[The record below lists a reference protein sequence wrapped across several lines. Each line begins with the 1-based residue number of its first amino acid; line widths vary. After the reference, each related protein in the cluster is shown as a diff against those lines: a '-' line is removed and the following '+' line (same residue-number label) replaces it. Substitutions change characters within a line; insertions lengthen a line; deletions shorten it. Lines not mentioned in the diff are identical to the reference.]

1 MTKIKESLC
10 VNPEDWER
18 RVNALKDLRN
28 VVGSGGHQMD
38 EFPAL
43 LRTLETPVLGCLQD
57 LRSQVVREASVTVAY
72 LSQETGS
79 KFDHFAEI
87 IMQTLLNLIP
97 NSAKIMSTSAI
108 TAIGFIIRNTF
119 ASRLFPIIAGGLSS
133 KSNVLRKYVCIF
145 LDPIFQCWPVHVLER
160 HMGLIQEVLCKGVSD
175 ADQDARSATRKAFKS
190 FAEKFPDQ
198 VETVLRN
205 LDFAKRKAI
214 ERSLSSNGADDQS
227 SAASGTSS
235 RTASQTN
242 LACPSTKRTTRP
254 AMGTSGLS
262 SSTRRPT
269 ILSTGSTISEIGR
282 KNVGAYGDSRSRV
295 GAKKISV
302 SQPNSPGLV
311 EPATEATK
319 EVSSEPECNLS
330 SEPKIG
336 GAGDRPE
343 KDPGVFSLR
352 KDTTSRETSPVRT
365 ASEVD
370 YNAGGSS
377 VAQAYAKTLS
387 STVSRRKGLGFGAKA
402 ILRGP
407 RRTSRPLPHSQD
419 PSREGSPVSAVSGNA
434 PYTYGAA
441 STAGS
446 VTNKRPSLTSMS
458 DAGYSQFKSQ
468 SRRQYESDDNAS
480 ETSSMC
486 SERSGQ
492 SMPVYRRSHL
502 RPVNGIGEI
511 IKLLGSSQW
520 SEKKEG
526 LLHLKE
532 YLRSGQPLSH
542 AEVMRVAEVLSVIF
556 GESSSKVITPFMET
570 LQLFIK
576 GYHQFLHEW
585 IYIAMVRLFNRQGQE
600 VLSTHQKS
608 IADTL
613 AVVRSHFPLNLQFA
627 CCCRFIIDDAMS
639 PTLKVKARVLEYLK
653 DLLVMM
659 PVDAISNPSSEMVKS
674 IARVIA
680 WSTEPKSAD
689 VRRLASR
696 VVIKL
701 SDLNPAAFA
710 SMVKQMPK
718 TSQDQSAKL
727 LKTYQKTATVSTS
740 SHETTSPDGSRPS
753 TRLIKP
759 QVGNGGR
766 PFSPISP
773 TYVPAVQQEADHFQ
787 ASGKNRSVSIPDGR
801 MGMEPP
807 SSYGQP
813 PPLPP
818 PYSANAV
825 AHNGQMADGAHHYF
839 SIATGSGHLPA
850 AGDSGNLQQFPSQY
864 SYLPAKSPQ
873 QQPPTS
879 LLSGFSNDLL
889 YPKLKKPVIGYQTL
903 KKIRGK
909 PTAQAFPLPVLS
921 LFLVIPLPLPEH
933 QHAVWIY
940 RNLHSITISTLV
952 VLPFAELPPED
963 AITEILQELSNYNER
978 YEQRKACM
986 LKLIKLLRDG
996 TIQTWEEHSKPTLLI
1011 LLESLSDTSN
1021 ETRAL
1026 ALRVLQELVRTQ
1038 GDLISDYACLTVM
1051 KILESCNDI
1060 DKGVIRSAEEC
1071 AQTVARYLSQELCL
1085 RLLTTVINDS
1095 QTSLNLPA
1103 VKMQTQVIKVS
1114 SPELV
1119 QEVLPD
1125 LIPGLI
1131 AACNHEDSHM
1141 RKASIFCLVQI
1152 AIKFGDA
1159 VWDYLSELTA
1169 SKKRLLRIYI
1179 DKELEGSGKSSDSVR
1194 ISGNL
1199 PIA

>member
-1 MTKIKESLC
+1 MSSINGGSTLRRMATKSGSSGAIDEEGFRHAFSTVSSLPIYSSRDLSEYMTKIKESLC

-133 KSNVLRKYVCIF
+133 KSSVLRKYVCIF

-160 HMGLIQEVLCKGVSD
+160 HMALIQEVLCKGVSD

-205 LDFAKRKAI
+205 LDFTKRKAI
-214 ERSLSSNGADDQS
+214 ERSLSLNGADDQS

-242 LACPSTKRTTRP
+242 LACPSAKRTTRP

-262 SSTRRPT
+262 SSTRRPN
-269 ILSTGSTISEIGR
+269 ILATGSMMSETGR
-282 KNVGAYGDSRSRV
+282 KNISAYGDSHSHT
-295 GAKKISV
+295 GAKKISM
-302 SQPNSPGLV
+302 SQP
-311 EPATEATK
+311 A
-319 EVSSEPECNLS
+319 
-330 SEPKIG
+330 
-336 GAGDRPE
+336 
-343 KDPGVFSLR
+343 
-352 KDTTSRETSPVRT
+352 SRETSPIRT

-370 YNAGGSS
+370 YNVGGAS
-377 VAQAYAKTLS
+377 AARAYAKTLS
-387 STVSRRKGLGFGAKA
+387 STISRRKGLGFGASTTV
-402 ILRGP
+402 RGL
-407 RRTSRPLPHSQD
+407 RRTSRPVPHSQD
-419 PSREGSPVSAVSGNA
+419 HSREGSPVSAVSANA
-434 PYTYGAA
+434 PYTCGAA
-441 STAGS
+441 NAAGS
-446 VTNKRPSLTSMS
+446 VTNKRPSLSSMS
-458 DAGYSQFKSQ
+458 DAGYSQFKGQ

-492 SMPVYRRSHL
+492 SMPVYRRTHL
-502 RPVNGIGEI
+502 RPVNRLAVPRPVQGIGEI

-532 YLRSGQPLSH
+532 YLRSDQSLSH

-576 GYHQFLHEW
+576 GYHQFLHDW
-585 IYIAMVRLFNRQGQE
+585 VYIAIVRLFNRQGQE

-613 AVVRSHFPLNLQFA
+613 AVIRSHFPLNLQFA

-659 PVDAISNPSSEMVKS
+659 PVDTINNPSNEMVKS

-710 SMVKQMPK
+710 SVVKQMPK
-718 TSQDQSAKL
+718 ASQDQSAKL
-727 LKTYQKTATVSTS
+727 LKTYQKTATASTG
-740 SHETTSPDGSRPS
+740 SHEATSPDGSRTPN
-753 TRLIKP
+753 RLIRP

-773 TYVPAVQQEADHFQ
+773 VYVPAVQQEVDHFQ
-787 ASGKNRSVSIPDGR
+787 ASGKNRSTSISDGR
-801 MGMEPP
+801 VGVEPS

-818 PYSANAV
+818 PYTANTV
-825 AHNGQMADGAHHYF
+825 GQNGQMTDGAHHYF
-839 SIATGSGHLPA
+839 SIATGSSHSPA
-850 AGDSGNLQQFPSQY
+850 AGDSGNLQQFSPQY
-864 SYLPAKSPQ
+864 SSPLAKSPH

-879 LLSGFSNDLL
+879 ILSGFSNDLL

-903 KKIRGK
+903 KKIR
-909 PTAQAFPLPVLS
+909 
-921 LFLVIPLPLPEH
+921 EM
-933 QHAVWIY
+933 
-940 RNLHSITISTLV
+940 
-952 VLPFAELPPED
+952 PPED
-963 AITEILQELSNYNER
+963 AITEILQELSNYNDR

-1051 KILESCNDI
+1051 KILEACNDI

-1085 RLLTTVINDS
+1085 RLLTTVINDN

-1159 VWDYLSELTA
+1159 VWDYLNELTA

>member
-1 MTKIKESLC
+1 MSINGGNTLRRMATKSGSSGAIDEEGFRHAFSTVSSLPIYSARDLSEYMTKIKESLC
-10 VNPEDWER
+10 VTPEDWER

-38 EFPAL
+38 EFSAL

-57 LRSQVVREASVTVAY
+57 LRSQVVREASVTVA
-72 LSQETGS
+72 
-79 KFDHFAEI
+79 
-87 IMQTLLNLIP
+87 
-97 NSAKIMSTSAI
+97 
-108 TAIGFIIRNTF
+108 
-119 ASRLFPIIAGGLSS
+119 
-133 KSNVLRKYVCIF
+133 YVCIF

-198 VETVLRN
+198 VEAVLRN

-262 SSTRRPT
+262 SSTRRPA
-269 ILSTGSTISEIGR
+269 IPSSGSTISEIGR
-282 KNVGAYGDSRSRV
+282 KNVGAYGDSYSRV

-302 SQPNSPGLV
+302 SQPDSPGLV
-311 EPATEATK
+311 EPAIEATK
-319 EVSSEPECNLS
+319 DVPSEPECSLS
-330 SEPKIG
+330 SESKVTG
-336 GAGDRPE
+336 VGDSPE
-343 KDPGVFSLR
+343 EDLGEFSHG
-352 KDTTSRETSPVRT
+352 KDTASRETSPIRT

-377 VAQAYAKTLS
+377 AARAYAKTLS
-387 STVSRRKGLGFGAKA
+387 STVGRRKGLNFGTNSTV
-402 ILRGP
+402 RGP

-419 PSREGSPVSAVSGNA
+419 PSREGSPVSAVSGNV

-502 RPVNGIGEI
+502 RPVNGFGEI

-542 AEVMRVAEVLSVIF
+542 AEVVRVAEVLSVIF

-659 PVDAISNPSSEMVKS
+659 PVDAINNPSSEMVKS

-710 SMVKQMPK
+710 SVVKQMPK
-718 TSQDQSAKL
+718 ASQDQSAKL
-727 LKTYQKTATVSTS
+727 LKTYQKTATVSAGN
-740 SHETTSPDGSRPS
+740 HETTSPDGSRPT

-773 TYVPAVQQEADHFQ
+773 TYVPVVQQEADHFQ
-787 ASGKNRSVSIPDGR
+787 TAGKNRSVSIPDGR
-801 MGMEPP
+801 LGVDP
-807 SSYGQP
+807 SSNYCQP

-818 PYSANAV
+818 PYSANMV
-825 AHNGQMADGAHHYF
+825 THNGQVADGAHHYF
-839 SIATGSGHLPA
+839 SIATGSGQLPA
-850 AGDSGNLQQFPSQY
+850 AGDSGNMQHLPSQY

-903 KKIRGK
+903 KKIR
-909 PTAQAFPLPVLS
+909 
-921 LFLVIPLPLPEH
+921 
-933 QHAVWIY
+933 
-940 RNLHSITISTLV
+940 
-952 VLPFAELPPED
+952 ELPPED
-963 AITEILQELSNYNER
+963 AITEILQELSNYNDR

-1051 KILESCNDI
+1051 KILEACNDI

-1159 VWDYLSELTA
+1159 VWDYLNELTA